1 MRLAEAEELA
11 NQSLQHFSDDEET
24 KDSLSQVT
32 SEVTAEEIAA
42 KNDELEQIRDTLE
55 KEREKLHEQQKLVAD
70 LREELQIKEGLL
82 Q

>member
-32 SEVTAEEIAA
+32 LEATAEDIAA
-42 KNDELEQIRDTLE
+42 KNDELEQLRDTLE
-55 KEREKLHEQQKLVAD
+55 KERKKLHEQ
-70 LREELQIKEGLL
+70 
-82 Q
+82 

>member
-32 SEVTAEEIAA
+32 SEATAEDIAA
-42 KNDELEQIRDTLE
+42 KNDELEQLRDTLE

>member
-32 SEVTAEEIAA
+32 SEATAEDISA

>member
-55 KEREKLHEQQKLVAD
+55 KEREKLHE
-70 LREELQIKEGLL
+70 
-82 Q
+82 

>member
-32 SEVTAEEIAA
+32 SEATAEDIAA

>member
-32 SEVTAEEIAA
+32 SEATAEDIAA
-42 KNDELEQIRDTLE
+42 KIDELEQIRDTLE

>member
-1 MRLAEAEELA
+1 MHLAEAEELA

-32 SEVTAEEIAA
+32 SEATAEDIAA

>member
-32 SEVTAEEIAA
+32 SEATAEDIAA
-42 KNDELEQIRDTLE
+42 KNDELEQLRDTLE
-55 KEREKLHEQQKLVAD
+55 KEREKLHEQ
-70 LREELQIKEGLL
+70 
-82 Q
+82 

>member
-32 SEVTAEEIAA
+32 LEATAEDIAA
-42 KNDELEQIRDTLE
+42 KNDELEQLRDTLE
-55 KEREKLHEQQKLVAD
+55 KEREKLHEQ
-70 LREELQIKEGLL
+70 
-82 Q
+82 